1 MLTGKEMALLHDL
14 QETLALRR
22 DWVTVAYLQC
32 VIDRIID
39 EHPEYLAMPDL
50 VDRSA
55 VLH

>member
-1 MLTGKEMALLHDL
+1 MLTAKDMAWLHDL

-32 VIDRIID
+32 VIDRIVD
-39 EHPEYLAMPDL
+39 EHPVHFAP
-50 VDRSA
+50 VDSLGRSV